1 MTIDKSLAWKKLL
14 WQWLVACVVA
24 KLLQIIVDGVAGV
37 VASATGGGFTGGST
51 SLLLILIVF
60 RLIGGALGGTAQWLV
75 LRQWLPSIRSWVL
88 ATSLG
93 SAIALAVINGLWA
106 VTLMPPASGL
116 IGGMMPTMSVLPQ
129 FLFDGIYG
137 ILLGVAQW
145 LVLRTK
151 VPQAGWWVLISGVGA
166 IASSIGIDVLQR
178 FVGPMGIDVSQ
189 SAWNPFFWAIAS
201 VSVVLYAAISGGFLV
216 WSLRQRF

>member
-1 MTIDKSLAWKKLL
+1 VTIDKSLAWKKLL
-14 WQWLVACVVA
+14 WQWVLACIVA
-24 KLLQIIVDGVAGV
+24 KLLQIVVDGVAGG
-37 VASATGGGFTGGST
+37 VASAAGAGFTGGSAA
-51 SLLLILIVF
+51 LLSILIVF
-60 RLIGGALGGTAQWLV
+60 RLLSGALGGTAQGLV

-88 ATSLG
+88 ATSVG
-93 SAIALAVINGLWA
+93 SAIALAIINGLWT

-116 IGGMMPTMSVLPQ
+116 IGNMMPPLSVLPQ

-151 VPQAGWWVLISGVGA
+151 VPQAGWWVLISGAGA
-166 IASSIGIDVLQR
+166 IASSIGIDVLQK
-178 FVGPMGIDVSQ
+178 FIGPMGIDVSQ

-201 VSVVLYAAISGGFLV
+201 VSVVLYAVVTGGFLV

>member
-14 WQWLVACVVA
+14 WQWVLACVLA
-24 KLLQIIVDGVAGV
+24 KLLQIVVDGVAGG
-37 VASATGGGFTGGST
+37 VASATGAGFAGGNGA
-51 SLLLILIVF
+51 LLSILIVF

-93 SAIALAVINGLWA
+93 SAIALAMINGLWT

-116 IGGMMPTMSVLPQ
+116 IGNMMPPLSVLPQ
-129 FLFDGIYG
+129 FIFDGIYG

-151 VPQAGWWVLISGVGA
+151 VPQAVWWVLISGVGA
-166 IASSIGIDVLQR
+166 IASSIVIDALQK
-178 FVGPMGIDVSQ
+178 FIGPMGIDVSQ

-201 VSVVLYAAISGGFLV
+201 VSVVLYTVITGGFLV